1 MSGRVLKTAPNPAH
15 YVLSRLSIPSIRQ
28 KIAPDSE
35 LTHVTQNIDGLLTRA
50 LNETAAAYG
59 LHKPPVDII
68 EMHGRLFDVVCT
80 AHDCDFHEANYDSPI
95 CPALGGTETVMQ
107 SEVPE
112 PIVRRADLPHCPACG
127 QLCRPGVV
135 WFGERPKRI
144 EDVLALADDADL
156 CVIVGTSAL
165 VCLHL
170 GATLS
175 YLITLYRSN
184 RLRNLADVLSRM
196 AVKLWSS
203 TWNLAIIRTKQTSY
217 FWDPAR
223 SVSGKFLESD

>member
-1 MSGRVLKTAPNPAH
+1 VAQIQCDHPGHSCRVFREPVSRVAVLSLPTRIVSNAYQQLIVPHMSGRVLKTVPNPAH
-15 YVLSRLSIPSIRQ
+15 YALSRLSIPSIRQ
-28 KIAPDSE
+28 KIAPNSE

-50 LNETAAAYG
+50 LNETAAACG
-59 LHKPPVDII
+59 LHSPPVEII

-80 AHDCDFHEANYDSPI
+80 AHDCDFHETNYDSPI

-135 WFGERPKRI
+135 WFGERPNRI

-170 GATLS
+170 GI
-175 YLITLYRSN
+175 YLIVSDYSF
-184 RLRNLADVLSRM
+184 V
-196 AVKLWSS
+196 
-203 TWNLAIIRTKQTSY
+203 II
-217 FWDPAR
+217 
-223 SVSGKFLESD
+223 